1 MMCFDN
7 YLSNKIIAR
16 VVFWGMMGG
25 VGMANGDSDVT
36 IVETLQRIQ
45 ANQTWG
51 EVELES
57 GIVRVFKVME
67 ISEEQVKVQE
77 IVSALQERSAIYSI
91 TEFKAIRELGK
102 NRIAMRSSYYRS
114 SRSRIAALAVETLIP
129 GGGYF
134 YIGES
139 RQGIS
144 MVMFTAAAVVTG
156 LITGKDG
163 AAGWIPIAAWTKIG
177 SLLHLNDEVMAIN
190 NSQDTSNRR

>member
-1 MMCFDN
+1 MFFDN
-7 YLSNKIIAR
+7 YLPNKIIAR

-25 VGMANGDSDVT
+25 VGMANGDVT
-36 IVETLQRIQ
+36 IVETLKRIQ

-57 GIVRVFKVME
+57 GSVRVFKVME
-67 ISEEQVKVQE
+67 ISEEKVKVQE
-77 IVSALQERSAIYSI
+77 IVRALQERSAIYSI
-91 TEFKAIRELGK
+91 KEFKAIRELGK
-102 NRIAMRSSYYRS
+102 NRIAMRSSHYRS
-114 SRSRIAALAVETLIP
+114 SRSRIGALAVETLVP

-144 MVMFTAAAVVTG
+144 MVMFTAAAVLTG

-163 AAGWIPIAAWTKIG
+163 AAGWIPLAAWTKIG
-177 SLLHLNDEVMAIN
+177 SLLHLNDEVVAIN
-190 NSQDTSNRR
+190 NLQDTN

>member
-1 MMCFDN
+1 MFFDN
-7 YLSNKIIAR
+7 YLPNKIIAR

-25 VGMANGDSDVT
+25 VGMANGDVT
-36 IVETLQRIQ
+36 IVETLKRIQ

-57 GIVRVFKVME
+57 GSVRVFKVME
-67 ISEEQVKVQE
+67 ISEEKVKVQE

-91 TEFKAIRELGK
+91 KEFKAIRELGK
-102 NRIAMRSSYYRS
+102 NRIAMRSSNYRS
-114 SRSRIAALAVETLIP
+114 SRSRIGALAVETLVP

-134 YIGES
+134 YVGES

-144 MVMFTAAAVVTG
+144 MVMFTAAAAATW

-163 AAGWIPIAAWTKIG
+163 FVGWIPLAAWTKIA
-177 SLLHLNDEVMAIN
+177 SLLHLNDEVVAIN
-190 NSQDTSNRR
+190 NLQDTN

>member
-1 MMCFDN
+1 MMFFDN
-7 YLSNKIIAR
+7 YLPNKIIAR

-25 VGMANGDSDVT
+25 VGMANGDVT
-36 IVETLQRIQ
+36 IVETLKRIQ

-57 GIVRVFKVME
+57 GSVRVFKVME
-67 ISEEQVKVQE
+67 ISEEKVKVQE

-91 TEFKAIRELGK
+91 KEFKAIRELGK
-102 NRIAMRSSYYRS
+102 NRIAMRSSNYRS
-114 SRSRIAALAVETLIP
+114 SRSRIGALAVETLVP

-134 YIGES
+134 YVGES

-144 MVMFTAAAVVTG
+144 MVMFTAAAAATW

-163 AAGWIPIAAWTKIG
+163 FVGWIPLAAWTKIA
-177 SLLHLNDEVMAIN
+177 SLLHLNDEVVAIN
-190 NSQDTSNRR
+190 NLQDTN

>member
-1 MMCFDN
+1 MMFFDN
-7 YLSNKIIAR
+7 YLPNKIIAR

-25 VGMANGDSDVT
+25 VGMANGDVT
-36 IVETLQRIQ
+36 IVETLKRIQ

-57 GIVRVFKVME
+57 GSVRVFKVME
-67 ISEEQVKVQE
+67 ISEEKVKVQE

-91 TEFKAIRELGK
+91 KEFKAIRELGK
-102 NRIAMRSSYYRS
+102 NRIAMRSSHYRS
-114 SRSRIAALAVETLIP
+114 SRSRIGALAVETLVP

-134 YIGES
+134 YVGES

-144 MVMFTAAAVVTG
+144 MVMFTAAAAATW

-163 AAGWIPIAAWTKIG
+163 FVGWIPLAAWTKIA
-177 SLLHLNDEVMAIN
+177 SLLHLNDEVVAIN
-190 NSQDTSNRR
+190 NLQDTN

>member
-1 MMCFDN
+1 MFFDN
-7 YLSNKIIAR
+7 YLPNKIIAR

-25 VGMANGDSDVT
+25 VGMANGDVT
-36 IVETLQRIQ
+36 IVETLKRIQ

-57 GIVRVFKVME
+57 GSVRVFKVME
-67 ISEEQVKVQE
+67 ISEEKVKVQE

-91 TEFKAIRELGK
+91 KEFKAIRELGK
-102 NRIAMRSSYYRS
+102 NRIAMRSSHYRS
-114 SRSRIAALAVETLIP
+114 SRSRIGALAVETLVP

-144 MVMFTAAAVVTG
+144 MVMFTAAAVLTG

-163 AAGWIPIAAWTKIG
+163 AAGWIPLAAWTKIG
-177 SLLHLNDEVMAIN
+177 SLLHLNDEVVAIN
-190 NSQDTSNRR
+190 NLQDTN